1 MASESSEPL
10 WSRDFVINLWVVHLL
25 LAGFFSLF
33 MLLPRFID
41 KLGEKDWDIG
51 VIIATFGLAGV
62 IFDLWQVN
70 GF

>member
-1 MASESSEPL
+1 M
-10 WSRDFVINLWVVHLL
+10 V
-25 LAGFFSLF
+25 
-33 MLLPRFID
+33 LPRFID

-51 VIIATFGLAGV
+51 VIIATFGLAEV